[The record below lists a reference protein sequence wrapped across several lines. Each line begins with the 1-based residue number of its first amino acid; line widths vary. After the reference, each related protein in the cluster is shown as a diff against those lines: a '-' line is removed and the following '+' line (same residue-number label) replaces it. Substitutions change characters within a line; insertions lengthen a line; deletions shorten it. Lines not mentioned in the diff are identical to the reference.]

1 MIHQMVLTFSIFV
14 FICLV
19 AGGYHFGVDVGVW
32 YTLAS
37 LVLSPLL
44 SFALV
49 MAIAFLADWSERRA
63 RAKRLA
69 KCRAR
74 KV

>member
-1 MIHQMVLTFSIFV
+1 MIQLMVLNFSILV
-14 FICLV
+14 FISLV

-32 YTLAS
+32 YTLGS
-37 LVLSPLL
+37 LVVSPLL

-49 MAIAFLADWSERRA
+49 MAIAALADLSERRA
-63 RAKRLA
+63 RARRLA

-74 KV
+74 KA